1 MQDNM
6 FRLNMLQ
13 NAKEQQEI
21 RRKQTLKVWNLIEI
35 KDEEIIL
42 GDQFEGNNA
51 SHKDHYLMV
60 K

>member
-1 MQDNM
+1 MQDNI

-13 NAKEQQEI
+13 NAKGQQEI

-35 KDEEIIL
+35 KDEIIL
-42 GDQFEGNNA
+42 GDQFECNSA
-51 SHKDHYLMV
+51 SQKDHYLMV